1 MEILSGVSNKFF
13 RLFVS
18 TLAAASL
25 TVMLSGCGKALDNKY
40 TFSEADMFDRAGTE
54 LKAAGFASELCVAKS
69 DTDLN
74 TSDVDAAAF
83 GLFSVDD
90 KKVIAQHN
98 IYDKMYPASTTKI
111 LTCLIALEKG
121 NLDDIVTVPEESQI
135 TISGSSMANLKV
147 GDQLTLRDLLY
158 GLMVPSGNDAAV
170 AIACHI
176 AGDTESFV
184 KLMNEKAAELG
195 ATHSHF
201 MNTNG
206 LPDEE
211 HYTTVYDMYLIF
223 NEAIKNEEFT
233 KIACTPEYSCT
244 VKNPSDTE
252 EPERTVSWKCG
263 NAFLSGKFPFADNM
277 QILCGKTGHTNA
289 AGFCLVLGETD
300 EAGKRYISI
309 VMNAPQYETLYSSMR
324 QLAAKGVT

>member
-1 MEILSGVSNKFF
+1 MSNKYFRVILS
-13 RLFVS
+13 L
-18 TLAAASL
+18 LAVTPLAM
-25 TVMLSGCGKALDNKY
+25 MLGGCSKAFDNKY
-40 TFSEADMFDRAGTE
+40 TYSETDMFDQAGTE
-54 LKAAGFASELCVAKS
+54 LLAEGFASGLCVAEA
-69 DTDLN
+69 DTDVN
-74 TSDVDAAAF
+74 TSNVDAAAF

-90 KKVIAQHN
+90 KQVIAQHN
-98 IYDKMYPASTTKI
+98 IYNKMYPASTTKI

-121 NLDDIVTVPEESQI
+121 DLDDIVTVPEESQI
-135 TISGSSMANLKV
+135 TVSGSSMANLKT

-201 MNTNG
+201 MNPNG
-206 LPDEE
+206 LPDDE

-233 KIACTPEYSCT
+233 RIACTSEYSCT
-244 VKNPSDTE
+244 VRNPSDTE

-300 EAGKRYISI
+300 NAGKRYISI

-324 QLAAKGVT
+324 QLAAKGLVG

>member
-1 MEILSGVSNKFF
+1 MNNKFI
-13 RLFVS
+13 RLFFGG
-18 TLAAASL
+18 LAAVCLITAL
-25 TVMLSGCGKALDNKY
+25 GGCTRELDSKY
-40 TFSEADMFDRAGTE
+40 TFSEEDMFEETRTQLMAD
-54 LKAAGFASELCVAKS
+54 GFASELCVAES

-74 TSDVDAAAF
+74 ISNVDAAAF
-83 GLFSVDD
+83 GLFSVDN
-90 KKVIAQHN
+90 KEVIAQHN
-98 IYDKMYPASTTKI
+98 IYDRVYPASTTKI

-121 NLDDIVTVPEESQI
+121 NLDDIVTVPQESQI
-135 TISGSSMANLKV
+135 TVSGSSMANLKP
-147 GDQLTLRDLLY
+147 GDQLSLGDLLY

-201 MNTNG
+201 MNPNG

-233 KIACTPEYSCT
+233 KIACTSEYSCT
-244 VKNPSDTE
+244 IKNPSDTE

-300 EAGKRYISI
+300 NEDKRYISI
-309 VMNAPQYETLYSSMR
+309 VMNAPLYETLYSSMR
-324 QLAAKGVT
+324 NLVAKGSS

>member
-1 MEILSGVSNKFF
+1 MSKIF
-13 RLFVS
+13 RFIAV
-18 TLAAASL
+18 ASFAL
-25 TVMLSGCGKALDNKY
+25 ICLSGCTRELENKY
-40 TFSEADMFDRAGTE
+40 TYTDEDLFSAKDSGLLAE
-54 LKAAGFASELCVAKS
+54 GFASELCVAEA
-69 DTDLN
+69 DEDVN

-90 KKVIAQHN
+90 ETVISQHN
-98 IYDKMYPASTTKI
+98 IYEKMYPASTTKI
-111 LTCLIALEKG
+111 LTCLIALERG
-121 NLDDIVTVPEESQI
+121 DLDDIVTVPEESNI
-135 TISGSSMANLKV
+135 TVSGSSMADLKP
-147 GDQLTLRDLLY
+147 GDQLSLRDLLY

-201 MNTNG
+201 VNPNG

-233 KIACTPEYSCT
+233 KIACTSEYSCT
-244 VKNPSDTE
+244 VMNPSDTE
-252 EPERTVSWKCG
+252 EPERTVNWKCG
-263 NAFLSGKFPFADNM
+263 NAFLSGKFAFADNM

-300 EAGKRYISI
+300 DAGKRYISI

-324 QLAAKGVT
+324 QLAAKGAA